1 VLRARLRI
9 LHDTRTLT
17 SGAGGENNR
26 EVARLGQVT
35 VVVMLALM
43 AAEQGFAAQP
53 LPLTAR
59 VIAHGE
65 LAGFGPFG
73 PAHLKTFTTP
83 ASFLAAYQ
91 KAATPSQVS
100 EWVALLKREGFVAV
114 AAEQLGSLTAN
125 RGGLSWAMELRSS
138 ADAHSELAKEVR
150 SDESHGPVSRFV
162 VGGIPTASAFRLG
175 TSSSGGD
182 NILFSDG
189 RFLYFVG
196 VGWSTGAK
204 PARAALIAA
213 AQTLYKRV
221 RGHATT

>member
-1 VLRARLRI
+1 V
-9 LHDTRTLT
+9 TLT
-17 SGAGGENNR
+17 SGVGRKNNR
-26 EVARLGQVT
+26 EMARLGLVT
-35 VVVMLALM
+35 GVVMLAL
-43 AAEQGFAAQP
+43 AAVGQGFGAQR

-73 PAHLKTFTTP
+73 AAHVQTFRTP
-83 ASFLAAYQ
+83 GSFLAAYQ
-91 KAATPSQVS
+91 QAATPSQVS

-114 AAEQLGSLTAN
+114 AAEQLGSRTAN
-125 RGGLSWAMELRSS
+125 RGGLSWAMELGSS
-138 ADAHSELAKEVR
+138 AGAHSELVKEIR
-150 SDESHGPVSRFV
+150 SDESHGPVTRFV
-162 VGGIPTASAFRLG
+162 VRGIPTASGFRLG

-182 NILFSDG
+182 NILFTDG

-196 VGWSTGAK
+196 VGWSTGGK

-213 AQTLYKRV
+213 AQKLYERV

>member
-1 VLRARLRI
+1 
-9 LHDTRTLT
+9 LT
-17 SGAGGENNR
+17 SGEGGENNR

-35 VVVMLALM
+35 VVVMLALT
-43 AAEQGFAAQP
+43 AAEPGFAARP

-59 VIAHGE
+59 LIAHGE

-73 PAHLKTFTTP
+73 PAHVKTFTTP

-91 KAATPSQVS
+91 QAATPSQVS

-125 RGGLSWAMELRSS
+125 RGGLSWAMELGSS
-138 ADAHSELAKEVR
+138 ADAQSELAKEVR

-196 VGWSTGAK
+196 VGWSAGGQ

>member
-1 VLRARLRI
+1 MMAM
-9 LHDTRTLT
+9 
-17 SGAGGENNR
+17 
-26 EVARLGQVT
+26 VAI
-35 VVVMLALM
+35 LALT
-43 AAEQGFAAQP
+43 AVEEGFGAQP

-65 LAGFGPFG
+65 FAGFGPFG
-73 PAHLKTFTTP
+73 PPHVRTFTSP

-91 KAATPSQVS
+91 QAATPSQAS
-100 EWVALLKREGFVAV
+100 KWVALLKREGFVAV
-114 AAEQLGSLTAN
+114 AVEQLGSRTAD
-125 RGGLSWAMELRSS
+125 RGGLSWAMELGSPT
-138 ADAHSELAKEVR
+138 DAKSELAEEAR
-150 SDESHGPVSRFV
+150 SDQAQGPVSRFV
-162 VGGIPTASAFRLG
+162 VGGIPAASAFRLG

-196 VGWSTGAK
+196 AGWSTPGK

-221 RGHATT
+221 RGHATA

>member
-1 VLRARLRI
+1 
-9 LHDTRTLT
+9 
-17 SGAGGENNR
+17 
-26 EVARLGQVT
+26 VARLGQVAML
-35 VVVMLALM
+35 VMLALT
-43 AAEQGFAAQP
+43 AAQQGFAAQP

-73 PAHLKTFTTP
+73 PAHVQTFTTP

-91 KAATPSQVS
+91 QAATPSQVS

-114 AAEQLGSLTAN
+114 AAEQLGSLTAK
-125 RGGLSWAMELRSS
+125 RGGLSWAMELGSS
-138 ADAHSELAKEVR
+138 ADARSELAKEVR

-162 VGGIPTASAFRLG
+162 VGGIPTASAFRQG

-221 RGHATT
+221 RRHAST

>member
-1 VLRARLRI
+1 VERI
-9 LHDTRTLT
+9 AGLT
-17 SGAGGENNR
+17 AVVIVALGA
-26 EVARLGQVT
+26 
-35 VVVMLALM
+35 
-43 AAEQGFAAQP
+43 AAQGFGAQP

-73 PAHLKTFTTP
+73 PAHVQTFMSP
-83 ASFLAAYQ
+83 GSFLAAYQ
-91 KAATPSQVS
+91 QAATPPQRSA
-100 EWVALLKREGFVAV
+100 WVALLRREGFVAV

-125 RGGLSWAMELRSS
+125 RGGLSWAMELGSS
-138 ADAHSELAKEVR
+138 AGARSELVKEVR
-150 SDESHGPVSRFV
+150 SDESHGLVSRFAV
-162 VGGIPTASAFRLG
+162 RGIPAVSAFRLG

-196 VGWSTGAK
+196 IAWSNGAR

-213 AQTLYKRV
+213 AHSLYKRV
-221 RGHATT
+221 HGQPAA

>member
-1 VLRARLRI
+1 
-9 LHDTRTLT
+9 
-17 SGAGGENNR
+17 
-26 EVARLGQVT
+26 VARLGLVT
-35 VVVMLALM
+35 VVVMLALA
-43 AAEQGFAAQP
+43 AAEEGFGAQP

-73 PAHLKTFTTP
+73 RAHVQTFTTP

-91 KAATPSQVS
+91 QAATPSQVS
-100 EWVALLKREGFVAV
+100 AWVALLKREGFVAV
-114 AAEQLGSLTAN
+114 AAEQLGSLTPN
-125 RGGLSWAMELRSS
+125 RGGLSWTMELGSS
-138 ADAHSELAKEVR
+138 ADAHSELVKEVR
-150 SDESHGPVSRFV
+150 SDESHGPVSRFL
-162 VGGIPTASAFRLG
+162 VGGIPTASGFRLG

-196 VGWSTGAK
+196 VGWSTGGK